1 MITILRFF
9 ADYAVLIYLLLAGGL
24 LFALRALFRAQH
36 ELSQSVFGLER
47 ELARRHIGQAMTALT
62 LVALLAGSEVVL
74 TAFLAPNLPAFSLLS
89 TPTINPLTTQTSTI
103 PPELL
108 QTIGALTPQLTATAQ
123 VTGCVPGQIMITY
136 PKAGD
141 IIKGSI
147 ELLGTANIPNFGYFY
162 YEFSPAGSDTWQSIA
177 GGNQAVQDG
186 SLGNWDTSLIAP
198 GNYALR
204 LVVTDSQANV
214 LPACIVP
221 LQITAP

>member
-1 MITILRFF
+1 MTTILRFF
-9 ADYAVLIYLLLAGGL
+9 AEYAVLIYLLLAVGL
-24 LFALRALFRAQH
+24 VFALRALFRARH
-36 ELSQSVFGLER
+36 ELGQSVFGLER
-47 ELARRHIGQAMTALT
+47 ELAHRHIGQAMTALT

-89 TPTINPLTTQTSTI
+89 TQTINPLTTQTSTI

-108 QTIGALTPQLTATAQ
+108 QTIGALTPQPTATAQ
-123 VTGCVPGQIMITY
+123 ASGCIPGQIMITY
-136 PKAGD
+136 PKPGD

-147 ELLGTANIPNFGYFY
+147 VLLGTANIPNFGYFY
-162 YEFSPAGSDTWQSIA
+162 YEFSAAGSETWQSIE

-186 SLGNWDTSLIAP
+186 NLGKWDTSLITP
-198 GNYALR
+198 GNYNLR
-204 LVVTDSQANV
+204 LVVTDSQADV

>member
-9 ADYAVLIYLLLAGGL
+9 AEYAVLIYLLLAVGL
-24 LFALRALFRAQH
+24 VFALRALFRAQH

-47 ELARRHIGQAMTALT
+47 ELAHRHISQALTALT

-89 TPTINPLTTQTSTI
+89 TQTINPLTTQTSTI

-108 QTIGALTPQLTATAQ
+108 QTIGALTPQPTATAQ
-123 VTGCVPGQIMITY
+123 VSGCVPGQIMITY
-136 PKAGD
+136 PKPGD

-147 ELLGTANIPNFGYFY
+147 VLLGTANIPNFGYFY
-162 YEFSPAGSDTWQSIA
+162 YEFSPAGSDTWQSIE

-186 SLGNWDTSLIAP
+186 SLGKWDTSLITP
-198 GNYALR
+198 GNYNLR
-204 LVVTDSQANV
+204 LVVTDSQANL
-214 LPACIVP
+214 LPPCIVP